1 MPSELASA
9 FCLDPSIT
17 FLNHGSVGACLRVV
31 LESQQRFRDQIE
43 REPVRFFMREL
54 EPLLD
59 ASRRA
64 LAAFLG
70 ADEAGI
76 AFVTNATTGVNAV
89 LGSLDF
95 GPGDTLL
102 VTDHAYNACRNALDY
117 HAQRRGAEIAVAC
130 LPFPLGD
137 PEEIVA
143 SVLSSVTPKTRL
155 ALLDH
160 ITSPTGIL
168 LPVERLVRELEAR
181 GVDTLIDG
189 AHAPG
194 MVATD
199 LSKLGAAYYTGN
211 LHKWVS
217 APKGAAFLYVREDK
231 RASIRPTVI
240 SQGAN
245 SPRKDRSRYLL
256 EFDWQGTVDPSAFLA
271 VPDAISAMA
280 ALVPGGFPAVM
291 ERNRCLALSARATL
305 CEALGQPPPAPDS
318 MIGAL
323 AAVRLPDATTAAPP
337 LVDPLQ
343 DELFHRFRIEVPVMP
358 WGFPKRWIRIS
369 AQLYNDE
376 NEYSYLARSLREVL
390 RGSLTPPP

>member
-9 FCLDPSIT
+9 FCLDPTIT
-17 FLNHGSVGACLRVV
+17 FLNHGSFGACLRVV
-31 LESQQRFRDQIE
+31 LESQQRFRDQLE

-59 ASRRA
+59 ATRRA
-64 LAAFLG
+64 LAAFVG
-70 ADEAGI
+70 ADEGGI
-76 AFVTNATTGVNAV
+76 AFVSNATTGVNAV
-89 LGSLDF
+89 LGSLDLEW
-95 GPGDTLL
+95 GDTLL
-102 VTDHAYNACRNALDY
+102 ITDHAYNACRNALEFY
-117 HAQRRGAEIAVAC
+117 AQRRGAEVTVAR
-130 LPFPLGD
+130 LPFPLED
-137 PEEIVA
+137 PEEIVE
-143 SVLSSVTPKTRL
+143 SILSCVTPKTRI

-160 ITSPTGIL
+160 ITSPTGVL
-168 LPVERLVRELEAR
+168 LPVERLVRELDAR
-181 GVDTLIDG
+181 GVDALIDG

-194 MVATD
+194 MVALD
-199 LSKLGAAYYTGN
+199 LAKLGAAYYAGN

-231 RASIRPTVI
+231 RAGIRPTVI
-240 SQGAN
+240 SHGAN
-245 SPRKDRSRYLL
+245 SPRKDRARYLL
-256 EFDWQGTVDPSAFLA
+256 EFDWQGTVDPSAILA

-291 ERNRCLALSARATL
+291 ERNRRLALSARTTL
-305 CEALGQPPPAPDS
+305 CDALGEQPPAPDS

-323 AAVRLPDATTAAPP
+323 AAVRLPDATTGTSP
-337 LVDPLQ
+337 LVDPIQ

-376 NEYSYLARSLREVL
+376 NDYVYLARSLREVL
-390 RGSLTPPP
+390 GK

>member
-9 FCLDPSIT
+9 FCLDPTIT
-17 FLNHGSVGACLRVV
+17 FLNHGSFGACLREV

-59 ASRRA
+59 ASRHA
-64 LAAFLG
+64 LSAFLG
-70 ADEAGI
+70 ADEGGI
-76 AFVTNATTGVNAV
+76 AFVANATTGVNAV
-89 LGSLDF
+89 LGSLDL
-95 GPGDTLL
+95 GPGDAVLT
-102 VTDHAYNACRNALDY
+102 TDHTYNACRNALDF
-117 HAQRRGAEIAVAC
+117 HAHRRGAEIAVAR
-130 LPFPLGD
+130 LPFPLEN
-137 PEEIVA
+137 PEEIVD
-143 SVLSSVTPKTRL
+143 SVLACVTPRTRL

-160 ITSPTGIL
+160 ITSPSGIL
-168 LPVERLVRELEAR
+168 LPIERLVRELDAR

-194 MVATD
+194 MVALD
-199 LSKLGAAYYTGN
+199 VAKLGAAYYTGN

-231 RASIRPTVI
+231 REAVRPTVI
-240 SQGAN
+240 SHGAN

-256 EFDWQGTVDPSAFLA
+256 EFDWQGTIDPSAILV

-280 ALVPGGFPAVM
+280 TLVPGGFPAVM
-291 ERNRCLALSARATL
+291 EKNRRLALSARATL
-305 CEALGQPPPAPDS
+305 CDALGERPPAPES

-323 AAVRLPDATTAAPP
+323 AAVRLPDATTRAPS

-343 DELFHRFRIEVPVMP
+343 DELFHRFRIEVPVMS
-358 WGFPKRWIRIS
+358 WEFPKRWIRIS
-369 AQLYNDE
+369 AQLYNDA
-376 NEYSYLARSLREVL
+376 NDYSYLASSLQEVL
-390 RGSLTPPP
+390 AR